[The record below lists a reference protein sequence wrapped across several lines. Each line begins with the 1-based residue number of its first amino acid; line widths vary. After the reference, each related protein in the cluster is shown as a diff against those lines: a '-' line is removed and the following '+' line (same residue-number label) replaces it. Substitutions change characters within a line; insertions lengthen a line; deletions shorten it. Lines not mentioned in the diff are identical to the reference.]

1 VDSHVLAVLIGAV
14 AALVIGGVYFA
25 WARKLGK

>member
-1 VDSHVLAVLIGAV
+1 MDSRVLAILIGAV
-14 AALVIGGVYFA
+14 AALLIGGVYFV